1 MDWRTDI
8 LTEPHTIA
16 WDYLS
21 SFSMLHE
28 ALSGIHDFILSYP
41 KDGLV
46 EILDGVWASPEASIA
61 PTACIKPPCIIGRGA
76 EIRHCAYIRGDAVI
90 GDGVVIGNSCE
101 IKNAIISDSA
111 EIPHFTY
118 VGDSILGYRAH
129 LGAGAITSNIRSDRK
144 PIILHLPEGD
154 IETGMIKIGSII
166 GDRAEIGC
174 NAVLNPGT
182 IIGRDTI
189 IHPLTSVR
197 GYVPSMAIVKQN
209 GERTAG
215 HRK

>member
-46 EILDGVWASPEASIA
+46 KILDGVWASPEASIA

-111 EIPHFTY
+111 EIPHFNLNLQESPPSKQSERWRRMEK
-118 VGDSILGYRAH
+118 GRLS
-129 LGAGAITSNIRSDRK
+129 
-144 PIILHLPEGD
+144 
-154 IETGMIKIGSII
+154 MIWL
-166 GDRAEIGC
+166 RHEE
-174 NAVLNPGT
+174 
-182 IIGRDTI
+182 
-189 IHPLTSVR
+189 
-197 GYVPSMAIVKQN
+197 MA
-209 GERTAG
+209 
-215 HRK
+215 